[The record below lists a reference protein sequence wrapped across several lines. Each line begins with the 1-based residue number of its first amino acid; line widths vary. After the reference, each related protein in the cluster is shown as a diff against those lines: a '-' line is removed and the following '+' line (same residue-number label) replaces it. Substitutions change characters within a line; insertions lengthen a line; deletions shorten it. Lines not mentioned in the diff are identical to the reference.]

1 MENKQIIVRE
11 KAEFSNPKLNM
22 LVKEME
28 EAVMNFVQAE
38 SNAKVLFSI
47 NAGKI
52 EAEKLYEADGYKDV
66 TEFYVK
72 GLGMPYSSARAYIRT
87 GHMIHE
93 GTLPLNDANG
103 NPFNFTQL
111 RALSQIKDSKPRLE
125 AIARGELNCST
136 SGDAIEERAKEI
148 NPERKKPN
156 RKVKRFMWTEV
167 GSEEQLENPMS
178 KEELLAYIPE
188 IVGGAVMGEMKYKD
202 ELYIVFIHADGFP
215 AMFRQADEVA
225 NVVDAK

>member
-1 MENKQIIVRE
+1 MENKKLIVRA
-11 KAEFSNPKLNM
+11 KAEFSNPRLNE
-22 LVKEME
+22 LVTEME
-28 EAVMNFVQAE
+28 TAVSNVVQAD
-38 SNAKVLFSI
+38 SKAKVLFSI

-72 GLGMPYSSARAYIRT
+72 GLGMAYSSARAYIRT

-93 GTLPLNDANG
+93 GTLPLTDKNG

-125 AIARGELNCST
+125 AIASGELNCSS

-148 NPERKKPN
+148 NPERKTPS

-188 IVGGAVMGEMKYKD
+188 IVGGSVMGEMKYKD

-215 AMFRQADEVA
+215 AMFRQSDEVA
-225 NVVDAK
+225 DVVEAK